1 MRTTDSQP
9 REASTLNPSDGES
22 PSPSGEPTFPLP
34 DWDRYQP
41 VRFLGQGG
49 MGQVFLAY
57 EPLLRRNVA
66 LKFVR
71 GEDPELARR
80 FLSEARAQARVRHE
94 RVCEVYEVGEV
105 RGRGYIAMRYV
116 EGQPL
121 SELAPTLTLEQKVLV
136 LQRAAEGV
144 HAAHRAGL
152 IHRDI
157 KPSNILVT
165 RTEDGGLA
173 PYVMDFGLA
182 RDWREEGTATHA
194 VLGTPHYMAPEQA
207 RGEVS
212 RLDRRVDVYA
222 LGATLYALLTGQPP
236 LSGTNALEVLTR
248 IQNEEPRPP
257 RSLDRDIPEDLQAI
271 VLKCLEKE
279 RSARY
284 DSARALAEDLERFLA
299 GEPVQARRAGAWY
312 RLRKKA
318 RKHRLLVSLGSVS
331 LAVVLL
337 ALGQAGLARREVAVR
352 ERLSRR
358 YTEQVERL
366 EAMARYSALSRL
378 HDTRAD
384 RQALRAR
391 MEALEAEVHQA
402 GEQAVGPGHFAV
414 GRALLALGDVDEALV
429 RLESAWSHGYL
440 VPRVAEALALALGHL
455 YREHRL
461 ELENLRDATQREA
474 RRREVERRYR
484 EPALDYL
491 RRGEA
496 AEFSSPPQYISAL
509 LAFYEGRHA
518 EALELLEGLGDTQPW
533 FYEAPLLRGDIL
545 QARGSQR
552 WNQGDRAGALAD
564 FDAGRH
570 AYAAAATIAESAPDV
585 HYALAR
591 LELSA
596 LLMEMYGR
604 GDVRPHYE
612 RGLEA
617 VSRAL
622 AAAPDHYLSRV
633 MEGRLHRRMAEL
645 LIHKGEDAEPLLRQA
660 LASLQAA
667 QALAPEHSRARKEL
681 AFVLRQWAFALQQ
694 RGEDPRELLRQ
705 ASAAFEAVG
714 PEERDYAFHTNLG
727 QLFKVWAD
735 YEDESGGDSLEYRER
750 AIQAYLAALAL
761 DENRADAWMNLGTAY
776 LKRSAHPRG
785 GAEEDLEHAREAL
798 ERALAINPDHLVPC
812 FYGADVYMQLAR
824 RRRTRG
830 EAYAPELERALALYH
845 QGLSINPRL
854 PQLHNG
860 LGTALLWQAEQ
871 VGQDG
876 GDPEPLFEQARA
888 AYEQARAVAPKQAF
902 AYNNLGEVHSARAAF
917 RSARGEDPTPGVQAA
932 VEAYQ
937 QALALLRHAEFWA
950 NLAKAWHTLAAWELE
965 RGSDPRAHL
974 DRASEALERA
984 LELNAR
990 NGSAWRYLGETRGVR
1005 ARWLARQGR
1014 ARDEDFSQAA
1024 EAFQQALALAPQ
1036 RTDYR
1041 AAAEHLQREWASW
1054 RERPAGLATSSP
1066 SPSPSR
1072 SRPTPSSHPAPR

>member
-1 MRTTDSQP
+1 MRTLESQP
-9 REASTLNPSDGES
+9 REASTLNPSDSE
-22 PSPSGEPTFPLP
+22 PAPTAGEPTFPLP

-71 GEDPELARR
+71 GDDPELARR
-80 FLSEARAQARVRHE
+80 FLTEARAQARVRHE

-121 SELAPTLTLEQKVLV
+121 SELAPSLTLEQKVLV

-157 KPSNILVT
+157 KPSNILVS
-165 RTEDGGLA
+165 RTEDDGLA

-182 RDWREEGTATHA
+182 RDWREESTATQG

-212 RLDRRVDVYA
+212 RLDRRVDVYS
-222 LGATLYALLTGQPP
+222 LGASLYALLTGQPP
-236 LSGTNALEVLTR
+236 LSGTNALEVLSR
-248 IQNEEPRPP
+248 IQTEEPRPP
-257 RSLDRDIPEDLQAI
+257 RALDRDIPEDLQAI

-299 GEPVQARRAGAWY
+299 GEPVKARRAGAWY

-318 RKHRLLVSLGSVS
+318 RKHRLVVSLGSVS
-331 LAVVLL
+331 MVVVLL

-384 RQALRAR
+384 RQALRTR
-391 MEALEAEVHQA
+391 MEALETEVHEA
-402 GEQAVGPGHFAV
+402 GEQALGPGHYAM
-414 GRALLALGDVDEALV
+414 GRALLALGDMDEAFS
-429 RLESAWSHGYL
+429 RLESAWQHGYV
-440 VPRVAEALALALGHL
+440 VPRVAEALALVLGHL
-455 YREHRL
+455 YREHLLDL
-461 ELENLRDATQREA
+461 ESIRDSAQREA
-474 RRREVERRYR
+474 RRREVERRFR

-491 RRGEA
+491 RRGDA
-496 AEFSSPPQYISAL
+496 TEFSSPPSYISAL
-509 LAFYEGRHA
+509 LAFYEGRHE
-518 EALELLEGLGDTQPW
+518 EALKLLEDLGTTQPW

-552 WNQGDRAGALAD
+552 WNQGDRTGAHAD
-564 FDAGRH
+564 FDASRQ
-570 AYAAAATIAESAPDV
+570 AYAAASAVAESAPDV

-596 LLMEMYGR
+596 LLMELYGR
-604 GDVRPHYE
+604 GDVRLHYE

-622 AAAPDHYLSRV
+622 AAAPDHYASRV
-633 MEGRLHRRMAEL
+633 LEARLHRRMAEL
-645 LIHKGEDAEPLLRQA
+645 LIHQGEDAEPLLRQA
-660 LASLQAA
+660 LASLHEA
-667 QALAPEHSRARKEL
+667 QTLAPERSRLQQEL
-681 AFVLRQWAFALQQ
+681 ALVLRQWAFALQQ

-705 ASAAFEAVG
+705 AIAAFEASR

-735 YEDESGGDSLEYRER
+735 YEDESGGDSLESRDR
-750 AIQAYLAALAL
+750 SIQAYHAALSL
-761 DENRADAWMNLGTAY
+761 DEHTADAWMNLGTAY
-776 LKRSAHPRG
+776 LKRSSHPRG
-785 GAEEDLEHAREAL
+785 GAEEDLQQAREAL
-798 ERALAINPDHLVPC
+798 ERALAINPDNVVPC
-812 FYGADVYMQLAR
+812 FYGANVYTQLAR
-824 RRRTRG
+824 RRRERG
-830 EAYAPELERALALYH
+830 EAYTSELTRALALYR

-860 LGTALLWQAEQ
+860 LGAALLWQAEQ

-876 GDPEPLFEQARA
+876 EDPEPLFEQAQA
-888 AYEQARAVAPKQAF
+888 AFEQARAVAPKQAF
-902 AYNNLGEVHSARAAF
+902 AYNNLGEVHAGRAAF
-917 RSARGEDPTPGVQAA
+917 QRTHGEEPSASVKAA

-937 QALALLRHAEFWA
+937 QALELLPRHAEFWA

-965 RGSDPRAHL
+965 RGGSPRAHL

-990 NGSAWRYLGETRGVR
+990 NGSAWRYLGETRSVR

-1014 ARDEDFSQAA
+1014 ARDEDFEQAA
-1024 EAFQQALALAPQ
+1024 QAFQQALALAPQ

-1041 AAAEHLQREWASW
+1041 ASAEHLQREWATW
-1054 RERPAGLATSSP
+1054 RERPADLATP
-1066 SPSPSR
+1066 SGAREAPS
-1072 SRPTPSSHPAPR
+1072 SRPAPP